1 MNHNYS
7 HGKSLNIILHVL
19 AWAILLIIPL
29 FILYTYGNS
38 DVKRLGHPYVNM
50 LGYLVIFYVNHFW
63 LIPRFYFRDK
73 KKLYFLMA
81 VLLIIFIWGILVFVN
96 LHVLP
101 KFNPEKGSV
110 EELFRQLEESG
121 KISRPPKHFRFI
133 NYIFTSILITGFS
146 FGLRIYNRYEETEK
160 KSKELEKEKLNSE
173 LAFLKNQISP
183 HFFFN
188 TLNNIYSLIEID
200 PPAAQESVLKLSK
213 LMRYLLY
220 ESEHGKVTLSSEI
233 AFMKNYIALMRLRFS
248 EKVELSVDFPDN
260 FRNYEI
266 PPLLFI
272 PFIEN
277 AFKHGIDYRAGSY
290 IIISMEVNDRE
301 IRFRCKNSIGKS
313 SHDSDGQ
320 YSGIGLENI
329 KKRLA
334 LLYPK
339 THALEIE
346 QTPESFGVELT
357 LYMQNAIA

>member
-1 MNHNYS
+1 MNHKHS
-7 HGKSLNIILHVL
+7 HGKNLNIILHVL

-29 FILYTYGNS
+29 FILYAYGNA
-38 DVKRLGHPYVNM
+38 DIKKLGHPYVSM
-50 LGYLVIFYVNHFW
+50 LGYLVIFYANHFW
-63 LIPRFYFRDK
+63 LIPRFYFKNK
-73 KKLYFLMA
+73 KKLYFLLA
-81 VLLIIFIWGILVFVN
+81 VLLVVIIWGGLLYVN
-96 LHVLP
+96 SYVLP
-101 KFNPEKGSV
+101 KFNPERGNFD
-110 EELFRQLEESG
+110 ELFRQLEESG
-121 KISRPPKHFRFI
+121 RISRPPKHFRLL

-200 PPAAQESVLKLSK
+200 PPGAQESVLKLSK

-233 AFMKNYIALMRLRFS
+233 AFMKNYIALMKLRFS

-260 FRNYEI
+260 FRDREI

-290 IIISMEVNDRE
+290 ILISMDMNDHE
-301 IRFRCKNSIGKS
+301 IHFQCKNSIGKS
-313 SHDSDGQ
+313 SYDGDGQ
-320 YSGIGLENI
+320 YSGIGLDNI

-334 LLYPK
+334 LLYPQMHTLK
-339 THALEIE
+339 IE
-346 QTPESFGVELT
+346 QTPEFFHVDLI
-357 LYMQNAIA
+357 LHMQTAIA